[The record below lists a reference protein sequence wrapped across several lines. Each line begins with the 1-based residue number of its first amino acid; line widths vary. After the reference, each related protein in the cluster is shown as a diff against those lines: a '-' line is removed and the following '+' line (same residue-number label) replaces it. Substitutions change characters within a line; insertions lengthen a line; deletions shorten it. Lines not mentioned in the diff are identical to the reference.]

1 MVAIGCNPRQSRCV
15 VKRGGLLLRVVADV
29 SVRLLRRFLRR
40 WPRGVAE
47 MVVGPCSYVATID
60 MGGRHIPQV
69 FALMNMSGNFA
80 AALTPV
86 LVARFFEATNN

>member
-1 MVAIGCNPRQSRCV
+1 MI
-15 VKRGGLLLRVVADV
+15 
-29 SVRLLRRFLRR
+29 
-40 WPRGVAE
+40 
-47 MVVGPCSYVATID
+47 ATID

-86 LVARFFEATNN
+86 LVARFFEATNNWNLILFAAIYLAEADCRAFVNPNESIAEVNSTHD

>member
-1 MVAIGCNPRQSRCV
+1 V
-15 VKRGGLLLRVVADV
+15 VKRCGLLLRVVADV
-29 SVRLLRRFLRR
+29 SVRLLRR

-86 LVARFFEATNN
+86 LMARFFEAPTTGS